1 MICYLPLCWILSAC
15 KSNMLASGKSPQE
28 SYADRL
34 KRMGLDSSAMGAR
47 WFEAA
52 AKSLSSPLHIQL
64 PFRETGF
71 FSPDNPLA
79 FGYRIDLKQ
88 GQRLSINVSGR
99 SNPYGKI
106 FIELWGPG
114 RRNNG
119 LELLD
124 YADSTGKLGYEA
136 GSDISLI
143 LRLQSELLAPLS
155 YDLEITAGPSLA
167 FPVSGSGNNHIG
179 SIWGDQRDAGARL
192 HEGIDIFGK
201 RGTPILAASEG
212 RITSVREGG
221 LGGKTVWLRPSGK
234 DITLYYA
241 HLDSQ
246 LVEAGQRVST
256 GDTVGL
262 LGNTGNAINTPPH
275 LHFGIYGNAGAVN
288 PIYYVRKETA
298 KPAAITGNAAWL
310 GKTARTSSRQSL
322 LTTTGAKTNGPV
334 LDKSTYLVVTAVT
347 GAYYKVQLPDRSEG
361 LIPVSAVTSLER
373 NIETISNP
381 KPAPLLFAP
390 LAGSAI
396 VTSNPPSTLPVK
408 ARFNGFAYVDNGNLR
423 GWLLIQ

>member
-1 MICYLPLCWILSAC
+1 MFAT
-15 KSNMLASGKSPQE
+15 GKSPQE

-34 KRMGLDSSAMGAR
+34 RRMGLDSSAMGLR

-52 AKSLSSPLHIQL
+52 ARSLSSPLIIRL

-88 GQRLSINVSGR
+88 GQQLTINVSGR
-99 SNPYGKI
+99 SNPSGKI
-106 FIELWGPG
+106 FIELWGPA
-114 RRNNG
+114 RRNDG

-124 YADSTGKLGYEA
+124 YADSTGKLEYEA
-136 GSDISLI
+136 GSDISVV
-143 LRLQSELLAPLS
+143 LRLQNELLAPLS
-155 YDLEITAGPSLA
+155 YDLEATTGPSLA
-167 FPVSGSGNNHIG
+167 FPVSGGGNKHIG
-179 SIWGDQRDAGARL
+179 STWGDQRDAGARL

-201 RGTPILAASEG
+201 RGTPVLAAAEG
-212 RITSVREGG
+212 RIMSVRDGG

-288 PIYYVRKETA
+288 PIYYVKKETV
-298 KPAAITGNAAWL
+298 KPAPITGNTARL
-310 GKTARTSSRQSL
+310 GQPARTSSRQSL
-322 LTTTGAKTNGPV
+322 LTTSGTKTNSPV

-347 GAYYKVQLPDRSEG
+347 GAYYKVQLPDRAEG
-361 LIPVSAVTSLER
+361 LVPVSAITSLER

-381 KPAPLLFAP
+381 GPVPLLFAP

-396 VTSNPPSTLPVK
+396 VTNNPPSSLPVK
-408 ARFNGFAYVDNGNLR
+408 ARFNGFTYVDNGTVR